1 MRERA
6 EGFGDCGKG
15 YRVSAC
21 YGMLAD
27 VALLARKSEGFG
39 FILGTFGMLTLPT
52 ATNEHHQP
60 PPPDLLPQ
68 GSRPM
73 PSGGNAAVVRNKKVI
88 RLSVSADI
96 KGGLPFYS
104 SPLPYRF
111 WQKECCRLVRLLSF
125 CFPERVWSIKAC
137 NGMEGCRVA
146 RRATRRPVMEWNGLI
161 RNACSDK
168 LLKVRFPR
176 SGDWTFPMTGA
187 E

>member
-1 MRERA
+1 MGRFRGLRKRLSGIGLLWDACGCCTIGEKKR
-6 EGFGDCGKG
+6 GFRLYLRHFRD
-15 YRVSAC
+15 
-21 YGMLAD
+21 AD
-27 VALLARKSEGFG
+27 
-39 FILGTFGMLTLPT
+39 TT
-52 ATNEHHQP
+52 HQP

-73 PSGGNAAVVRNKKVI
+73 PSGGNAAEVMNKKVI

-125 CFPERVWSIKAC
+125 CFPEWVWSIKAC

-146 RRATRRPVMEWNGLI
+146 RRATQRPVM
-161 RNACSDK
+161 
-168 LLKVRFPR
+168 
-176 SGDWTFPMTGA
+176 
-187 E
+187 